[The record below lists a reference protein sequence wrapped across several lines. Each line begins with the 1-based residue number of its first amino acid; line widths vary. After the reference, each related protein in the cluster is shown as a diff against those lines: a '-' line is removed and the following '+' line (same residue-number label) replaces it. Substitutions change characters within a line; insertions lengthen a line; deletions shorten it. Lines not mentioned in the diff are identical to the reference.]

1 MLLLTSAAGLAAP
14 LFDND
19 AVLEITLEGPLSTV
33 IKDTKHRN
41 EQRFSLTVQDSTIDV
56 DVRVRGISRP
66 QVCRFP
72 PLRLDFRGGD
82 TTDTVFSGQDKLKLV
97 THCIGGADYEQNV
110 LEEYAAYR
118 IFNVLSDVS
127 FRTRL
132 ARIRY
137 VDTDDP
143 GGKDLV
149 RHAFLIESDRALA
162 ERNGGSVVDTRRVTK
177 NYLDESQTALAYIFQ
192 YLIGNTDWGL
202 VRAIDEDTCCH
213 NGLLVAIG
221 ERHFYV
227 PYDFDRSGLVNA
239 RYARPDPS
247 LRIKRVTQRAYR
259 GYCMPG
265 EAVREGLRVI
275 LDHHDDI
282 IRVIRELPSL
292 SEKDIESRTRF
303 VDGFFEAAANE
314 DKLLRRFES
323 RCL

>member
-1 MLLLTSAAGLAAP
+1 
-14 LFDND
+14 
-19 AVLEITLEGPLSTV
+19 
-33 IKDTKHRN
+33 
-41 EQRFSLTVQDSTIDV
+41 
-56 DVRVRGISRP
+56 
-66 QVCRFP
+66 
-72 PLRLDFRGGD
+72 
-82 TTDTVFSGQDKLKLV
+82 
-97 THCIGGADYEQNV
+97 
-110 LEEYAAYR
+110 
-118 IFNVLSDVS
+118 
-127 FRTRL
+127 
-132 ARIRY
+132 
-137 VDTDDP
+137 
-143 GGKDLV
+143 
-149 RHAFLIESDRALA
+149 LA